1 VKDKDKNQNRN
12 EEKGVPRV
20 ELMHSPPVDWDL
32 GAEGTRE
39 PKSPTK
45 ESGDEKKEEGSGT
58 ITKKQKDEFK
68 SEESKADTTSKA
80 WIEESDEWGNAEEE

>member
-1 VKDKDKNQNRN
+1 MKDKDKAQNRN

-32 GAEGTRE
+32 GAEGTKE
-39 PKSPTK
+39 SNSPTK
-45 ESGDEKKEEGSGT
+45 ESGDEQKEEGSGGT

-80 WIEESDEWGNAEEE
+80 